1 MRWSYTCHYGCYRML
16 GNNRAEIV
24 RKELRKWLLS
34 TSGSIIELDAE
45 CSNTWMLQV
54 AFLPLD

>member
-1 MRWSYTCHYGCYRML
+1 ML